1 MKKDYYILQLD
12 NYNQPNGIIES
23 VTLTKEEYENI
34 KKTKGYI
41 FKEYDQAL
49 ERAYN

>member
-1 MKKDYYILQLD
+1 MKKDYYILELD
-12 NYNQPNGIIES
+12 NYNQPSGIIEM
-23 VTLTKEEYENI
+23 VALTEKEYENI

-41 FKEYDQAL
+41 FEEYDQAL